1 MMHPP
6 RTDAPCDAAE
16 WGLWQGL
23 ARQRQRRDR
32 QQGTTKGS
40 AIPGFP
46 PNATDLLAVNDIRK
60 RPSLARYCIRARKPP
75 RQAEVGRQPLI
86 DRSDLLSGEFAE
98 HARGCEMAGVE
109 RVTVTVSY
117 ADLPERGAL
126 GHRQV
131 TGAYLVALASARG
144 GVLATMD
151 EALAALYPE
160 WCALI

>member
-1 MMHPP
+1 
-6 RTDAPCDAAE
+6 
-16 WGLWQGL
+16 
-23 ARQRQRRDR
+23 
-32 QQGTTKGS
+32 
-40 AIPGFP
+40 
-46 PNATDLLAVNDIRK
+46 
-60 RPSLARYCIRARKPP
+60 
-75 RQAEVGRQPLI
+75 
-86 DRSDLLSGEFAE
+86 
-98 HARGCEMAGVE
+98 MAGVE

-131 TGAYLVALASARG
+131 TGAYLVALASAHG